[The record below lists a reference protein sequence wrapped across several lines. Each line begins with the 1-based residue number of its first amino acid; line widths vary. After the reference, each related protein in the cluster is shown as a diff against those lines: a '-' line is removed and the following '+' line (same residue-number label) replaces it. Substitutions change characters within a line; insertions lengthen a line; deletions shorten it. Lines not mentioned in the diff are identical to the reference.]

1 MHIPRTK
8 DTKDDSTRVCG
19 SDILSRAAGHGRPQG
34 AAGYRMI
41 ESIDIENFRG
51 FRELQLSGFRRIN
64 IIVGDNGA
72 GKTGF
77 LEAIYLAASQSV
89 ESIAKLR
96 VWRGGQTGQLIGL
109 RGAYLAYFGDL
120 FTDFDLRK
128 IISITILGSDGHRK
142 TLRAFASQ
150 EPQILPLLDTEK
162 GEEVSA
168 PVTFEWSE
176 PGGPIIYS
184 ITPQIHSQGLLVSP
198 SSLTNKIEVGLLAA
212 RTPVHAPESAQY
224 FSDLSIANKEE
235 PFVAAMKKLFEDV
248 KSINVEIFSGTP
260 SLFASL
266 KYHSRK
272 YPIHILSDGMNKI
285 AAILLGI
292 ASKPKGIFMVDE
304 IESGLYFKRQN
315 PVLSRM
321 REMANVNETQIF
333 ASTHSLEFLNA
344 LKPIMSE
351 HPDDFSLVR
360 VYQEN
365 GWGRATILQGDEAIT
380 LIKSGLE
387 IRM

>member
-1 MHIPRTK
+1 
-8 DTKDDSTRVCG
+8 
-19 SDILSRAAGHGRPQG
+19 
-34 AAGYRMI
+34 MI
-41 ESIDIENFRG
+41 ESIEIENFRG

-89 ESIAKLR
+89 ESVAKLR
-96 VWRGGQTGQLIGL
+96 LWRGGQAGQLIGL
-109 RGAYLAYFGDL
+109 RTAYLAAFGDL

-128 IISITILGSDGHRK
+128 IIRITILGSDGHRK
-142 TLRAFASQ
+142 TLRVFASQ

-162 GEEVSA
+162 GKDVSA

-176 PGGPIIYS
+176 PGGSIIYS
-184 ITPQIHSQGLLVSP
+184 VAPQIHSQGLLVSP
-198 SSLTNKIEVGLLAA
+198 SSITNKIEVGLLAA
-212 RTPVHAPESAQY
+212 RTPVHASESAQY
-224 FSDLSIANKEE
+224 FSDLSIANKEK
-235 PFVAAMKKLFEDV
+235 PFIDAMKKLFDDI

-285 AAILLGI
+285 SAILLGI

-304 IESGLYFKRQN
+304 IESGLYFRRQS
-315 PVLSRM
+315 PVLAGM
-321 REMANVNETQIF
+321 REMANHNGTQIF

-344 LKPIMSE
+344 LSPIMAKY
-351 HPDDFSLVR
+351 PDDFSLIR
-360 VYQEN
+360 IYQED
-365 GWGRATILQGDEAIT
+365 GWGRATILDGKRAIS